1 MVWQRGYEIQVHVE
15 GIASF
20 PGPSQLL
27 SLAVRLSGLGTRLWR
42 THNDLSIAIVIGQL
56 TLHLQMKIS
65 QQPSQA
71 KLLLSEGIHA
81 FTYPHSP
88 LNNGKQ

>member
-1 MVWQRGYEIQVHVE
+1 MRAANG
-15 GIASF
+15 
-20 PGPSQLL
+20 LL
-27 SLAVRLSGLGTRLWR
+27 
-42 THNDLSIAIVIGQL
+42 VIGQH